1 MRILISAISALTL
14 AGCATAYGEMGLSG
28 GVAAERMSADTFR
41 IKSRANH
48 FTDKTVAA
56 DYALLQAAEAA
67 ASACFSHFQIVDSDN
82 RTTTNN
88 WVSPSTSTSSWSSNY
103 NGGRVS
109 GSRSTVYTP
118 GQEFTFVQ
126 PGVDLYIQGVNLTA
140 GYRPSP
146 NLFSVQDVITYTG
159 GRVTRSKRQ
168 VVHQQNCASAPQSVP
183 MNAPADLLPPPNFER
198 RTAYEP
204 LTQRPVAAPPAR
216 VFAPSAPVQQAA
228 PLSVYPR
235 ISPAQVDAPQLG
247 YAPQAQSSTN
257 ADDVWVETP
266 QGWRPARGQ

>member
-1 MRILISAISALTL
+1 MRILISAISALAL
-14 AGCATAYGEMGLSG
+14 SGCATAYGEMGFSG

-67 ASACFSHFQIVDSDN
+67 ASACFSHFQIIDSDD
-82 RTTTNN
+82 RTTTSN
-88 WVSPSTSTSSWSSNY
+88 WVSPSTSTTNWSGSWASNY
-103 NGGRVS
+103 NGGRAS

-126 PGVDLYIQGVNLTA
+126 PGVDLYIQGVNPPA

-146 NLFSVQDVITYTG
+146 RLFSVQDVITYTG
-159 GRVTRSKRQ
+159 ARVTRSKRQ
-168 VVHQQNCASAPQSVP
+168 VVQQQNCASAPQSVA
-183 MNAPADLLPPPNFER
+183 MTAPVELLPPPGFEP

-204 LTQRPVAAPPAR
+204 VVQGPVAAPQARAFVPSVPA
-216 VFAPSAPVQQAA
+216 PQAA
-228 PLSVYPR
+228 PLTVYPR
-235 ISPAQVDAPQLG
+235 ISPAPVDAP
-247 YAPQAQSSTN
+247 
-257 ADDVWVETP
+257 
-266 QGWRPARGQ
+266 

>member
-1 MRILISAISALTL
+1 MRILISAISALAL
-14 AGCATAYGEMGLSG
+14 SGCATAYGEMGFSG

-67 ASACFSHFQIVDSDN
+67 AAACFSHFRIVDSDN
-82 RTTTNN
+82 RTTTSN
-88 WVSPSTSTSSWSSNY
+88 WISPSSSTTNWSSSY
-103 NGGRVS
+103 NGGRGS
-109 GSRSTVYTP
+109 GSMSTVYSP

-126 PGVDLYIQGVNLTA
+126 PGVDLYIQGVNPSA

-146 NLFSVQDVITYTG
+146 DLFSAQDVITYTG
-159 GRVTRSKRQ
+159 SRVTRSKRQ
-168 VVHQQNCASAPQSVP
+168 VVHQQACASMPQAVASAPV
-183 MNAPADLLPPPNFER
+183 DLLPPPNL
-198 RTAYEP
+198 APSASYEP
-204 LTQRPVAAPPAR
+204 AAQRPVVPIPTR
-216 VFAPSAPVQQAA
+216 TFATSAPASQPA
-228 PLSVYPR
+228 PLAVYPR
-235 ISPAQVDAPQLG
+235 ISPVQIDSPQQG
-247 YAPQAQSSTN
+247 YAPQTQSSAN

>member
-1 MRILISAISALTL
+1 MRILISAISALAL

-82 RTTTNN
+82 RTTKNN

-168 VVHQQNCASAPQSVP
+168 VVHQQNCASAPQSVA
-183 MNAPADLLPPPNFER
+183 MNAPADLLPPPNFEP

-235 ISPAQVDAPQLG
+235 ISPAQVDAPQPG

-257 ADDVWVETP
+257 TDDVWVETP